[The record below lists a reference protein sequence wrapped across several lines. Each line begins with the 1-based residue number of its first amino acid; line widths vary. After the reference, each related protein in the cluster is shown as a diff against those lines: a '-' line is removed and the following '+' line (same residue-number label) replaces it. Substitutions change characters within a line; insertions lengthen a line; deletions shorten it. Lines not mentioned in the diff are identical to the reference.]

1 LYCECE
7 LELRIL
13 LVSFAVV
20 ILDQVS
26 KIFVKGF
33 SLPVFNIHFEGMRT
47 GERIPIIGDFFRLT
61 FIENPGMAFGYDPGT
76 EVKLWISLFSFFASV
91 GLFIYLYLIR
101 NQSLSLRF
109 AIAFILG
116 GAVGNLID
124 RMFYGIIYDYAPLFY
139 GKVVDFL
146 DFDFFNVSFFGR
158 SYDRWPIFNF
168 ADAAVSIG
176 VLILILFY
184 KRHNKETETQ
194 TVEAGLQ
201 VESAGQQV
209 VNQITDNPLGE
220 SNISVNNGKENS
232 NGETDKGKKIPD

>member
-1 LYCECE
+1 
-7 LELRIL
+7 
-13 LVSFAVV
+13 
-20 ILDQVS
+20 
-26 KIFVKGF
+26 
-33 SLPVFNIHFEGMRT
+33 MRT

-61 FIENPGMAFGYDPGT
+61 FIENPGRAFGYDRGT

-146 DFDFFNVSFFGR
+146 DFDFFNVVLFGK
-158 SYDRWPIFNF
+158 SYDRFAIFNI
-168 ADAAVSIG
+168 ADSSVTIG
-176 VLILILFY
+176 ILILILFY

-194 TVEAGLQ
+194 TIEAGLQ
-201 VESAGQQV
+201 VESSLGQQV
-209 VNQITDNPLGE
+209 
-220 SNISVNNGKENS
+220 
-232 NGETDKGKKIPD
+232 